1 MIDLKKVPKQ
11 FCENISIA
19 SSREFFVLGLMSGEE
34 GDAYTITPGHMKR
47 LAQYTAHQVAEY
59 EKKFG
64 EINTEPWSKDIKS
77 PLQITPPK
85 K

>member
-19 SSREFFVLGLMSGEE
+19 FGKEFFVMGLMNGEE
-34 GDAYTITPGHMKR
+34 GDAYTLTPGHMKR
-47 LAQYTAHQVAEY
+47 LMQYTAHQVAAF
-59 EKKFG
+59 EKQFG
-64 EINTEPWSKDIKS
+64 EIDTEPWSKDIKS